1 MTVGKIKQAIMEDP
15 ENQAMTAQGWQPIFT
30 AYPKTKILLIGQ
42 APGIKTQ
49 LKGDVFRDQSG
60 NKLRQ
65 WLNVTEETFYESGK
79 ISVLPL
85 DFYFPGKGKTG
96 DLPPRLDFAKKWHP
110 ILIKQMPQVELTIL
124 IGLYAQKFYLQERA
138 KKTLTQ
144 TVQSYKE
151 YLPEYFPLPHP
162 SPLNIRWFKNNPY
175 FETKM
180 VPELQA
186 LVKKILE
193 EKA

>member
-1 MTVGKIKQAIMEDP
+1 MTIAEIKQAIMQDP
-15 ENQAMTAQGWQPIFT
+15 ANQAMTAQGWQPIFT
-30 AYPKTKILLIGQ
+30 AYPETKILLIGQ

-49 LKGDVFRDQSG
+49 LKEDVFRDQSG
-60 NKLRQ
+60 KKLRQ
-65 WLNVTEETFYESGK
+65 WLNVSEETFYDSKK

-85 DFYFPGKGKTG
+85 DFYFPGKAKTG
-96 DLPPRLDFAKKWHP
+96 DLPPRLDFAEKWHP
-110 ILIKQMPQVELTIL
+110 LLLEQMPQVKLTIL

-138 KKTLTQ
+138 KKTLTA
-144 TVQSYKE
+144 TVQAYKE

-175 FETKM
+175 FEAEM

-186 LVKKILE
+186 IVKAALE
-193 EKA
+193 